1 MMVRGFLMRLDE
13 LKPPEG
19 ARKKRK
25 RVGRGIGS
33 GHGKTACKGSK
44 GQNSRSG
51 RGTKAGFE
59 GGQMPLQRRLP
70 KRGFRSPFKKHF
82 AIIHVGDLNRFPEGS
97 IVEPSLLL
105 QSGLLK
111 KEDRV
116 KLLSD
121 GELQHPL
128 TIRVHQASK
137 AALKKVESASGRV
150 EVIGS

>member
-1 MMVRGFLMRLDE
+1 MKLDE
-13 LKPPEG
+13 LKPPAG

-33 GHGKTACKGSK
+33 GHGKTACKGAK
-44 GQNSRSG
+44 GQKARSG
-51 RGTKAGFE
+51 GGIKAGFE
-59 GGQMPLQRRLP
+59 GGQMPIQRRLP
-70 KRGFRSPFKKHF
+70 KRGFRSPFKKRF
-82 AIIHVGDLNRFPEGS
+82 AIVHVKDLNRFPKDTV
-97 IVEPSLLL
+97 VEPDLLF
-105 QSGLLK
+105 QSGLIRK
-111 KEDRV
+111 RGEAV

-137 AALKKVESASGRV
+137 AALKKVEAASGKV

>member
-1 MMVRGFLMRLDE
+1 MKLEE

-19 ARKKRK
+19 SRKKSK

-33 GHGKTACKGSK
+33 GHGKTACKGAK
-44 GQNSRSG
+44 GQNARAG
-51 RGTKAGFE
+51 RGTGPGFE

-70 KRGFRSPFKKHF
+70 KRGFRPPFKKRFVLLHLK
-82 AIIHVGDLNRFPEGS
+82 DLNRFPKDTV
-97 IVEPSLLL
+97 VEPDLLF
-105 QSGLLK
+105 QSGLLRK
-111 KEDRV
+111 KGEAV

-137 AALKKVESASGRV
+137 AALQKVEAASGRV

>member
-1 MMVRGFLMRLDE
+1 MKLNE
-13 LKPPEG
+13 LRPPKG
-19 ARKKRK
+19 ATKKAK
-25 RVGRGIGS
+25 RVGRGVGS

-44 GQNSRSG
+44 GQNARSG

-82 AIIHVGDLNRFPEGS
+82 TVIHVGDLNRFPKDTV
-97 IVEPSLLL
+97 VEPELLI
-105 QSGLLK
+105 QSGLLR
-111 KEDRV
+111 KEEPV

-128 TIRVHQASK
+128 TVRVHRVSK
-137 AALKKVESASGRV
+137 AALKKVESVSGRV

>member
-1 MMVRGFLMRLDE
+1 MRLDE

-82 AIIHVGDLNRFPEGS
+82 AIIHVGDLNRFPKDS
-97 IVEPSLLL
+97 LVEPSLLL

-111 KEDRV
+111 KEEPV

-128 TIRVHQASK
+128 TIRVHQVSK
-137 AALKKVESASGRV
+137 AALKKVESVSGRV

>member
-1 MMVRGFLMRLDE
+1 MKFEE
-13 LKPPEG
+13 LKPLKG

-25 RVGRGIGS
+25 RVGRGVGS
-33 GHGKTACKGSK
+33 GHGKTACRGSK
-44 GQNSRSG
+44 GQNARAG

-70 KRGFRSPFKKHF
+70 KRGFRNPFKKQF
-82 AIIHVGDLNRFPEGS
+82 AIIHIGDLNRFEKDTV
-97 IVEPSLLL
+97 VEPDLLF

-111 KEDRV
+111 KGEEV

-121 GELQHPL
+121 GELQHSL
-128 TIRVHQASK
+128 TIRVHQVSK
-137 AALKKVESASGRV
+137 TALKKVEAASGRV

>member
-1 MMVRGFLMRLDE
+1 MRLNE
-13 LKPPEG
+13 LRLPEG
-19 ARKKRK
+19 ARKKEK

-33 GHGKTACKGSK
+33 GHGKTACQGSK

-70 KRGFRSPFKKHF
+70 KRGFRPPFKKHF
-82 AIIHVGDLNRFPEGS
+82 AIIHVGDLNRFPKDT
-97 IVEPSLLL
+97 VVDPDLLI
-105 QSGLLK
+105 QSGLTEK
-111 KEDRV
+111 GERV

-128 TIRVHQASK
+128 IARVHQASK
-137 AALKKVESASGRV
+137 TALKKVESASGRV

>member
-1 MMVRGFLMRLDE
+1 MRLNE
-13 LKPPEG
+13 LRPPEG
-19 ARKKRK
+19 ARKKEK
-25 RVGRGIGS
+25 RVGRGVGS
-33 GHGKTACKGSK
+33 GHGKTACRGSK
-44 GQNSRSG
+44 GQNARSG

-59 GGQMPLQRRLP
+59 GGQMPIQRRLP

-82 AIIHVGDLNRFPEGS
+82 AIVHVGDLNRFAKDTV
-97 IVEPSLLL
+97 VEPNLLL
-105 QSGLLK
+105 QSGLVK
-111 KEDRV
+111 REGPV

-128 TIRVHQASK
+128 VVRVHQASK

>member
-1 MMVRGFLMRLDE
+1 MKLEE

-19 ARKKRK
+19 SRKKRK

-33 GHGKTACKGSK
+33 GHGKTACKGAK
-44 GQNSRSG
+44 GQKARTG
-51 RGTKAGFE
+51 GGIKAGFE

-70 KRGFRSPFKKHF
+70 KRGFRPPFKKRFVLLHLK
-82 AIIHVGDLNRFPEGS
+82 DLNRFPKDTV
-97 IVEPSLLL
+97 VEPELLFR
-105 QSGLLK
+105 SGLLRK
-111 KEDRV
+111 KDEAI

-137 AALKKVESASGRV
+137 AALQKVEAASGRV

>member
-1 MMVRGFLMRLDE
+1 MILGE
-13 LKPPEG
+13 LKPPQG

-33 GHGKTACKGSK
+33 GHGKTACRGSK
-44 GQNSRSG
+44 GQNARAG

-70 KRGFRSPFKKHF
+70 KRGFRSPFRKEF
-82 AIIHVGDLNRFPEGS
+82 SIIHVGDLNRFPKDS
-97 IVEPSLLL
+97 VVEPELLC

-111 KEDRV
+111 KTDRV

-137 AALKKVESASGRV
+137 AALKKVEAASGRV
-150 EVIGS
+150 EVIGA

>member
-97 IVEPSLLL
+97 VVEPSLLL

>member
-1 MMVRGFLMRLDE
+1 MKLDE
-13 LKPPEG
+13 LYSPEG

-25 RVGRGIGS
+25 RVGRGVGS
-33 GHGKTACKGSK
+33 GHGKTAGKGHK
-44 GQNSRSG
+44 GQKARAG

-70 KRGFRSPFKKHF
+70 KRGFRSPFKKSF
-82 AIIHVGDLNRFPEGS
+82 AIIHVGDLNRFPKDTV
-97 IVEPSLLL
+97 VEPQLLL

-111 KEDRV
+111 KEEPV

-128 TIRVHQASK
+128 TVRVHQVSK
-137 AALKKVESASGRV
+137 AALKKIESVSGRV

>member
-1 MMVRGFLMRLDE
+1 MKLEE

-19 ARKKRK
+19 SRRKRK

-33 GHGKTACKGSK
+33 GHGKTACKGAK
-44 GQNSRSG
+44 GQKARTG
-51 RGTKAGFE
+51 GGIKAGFE

-70 KRGFRSPFKKHF
+70 KRGFRPPFKKRF
-82 AIIHVGDLNRFPEGS
+82 VILHVKDLNRFPKDTV
-97 IVEPSLLL
+97 VEPDLLF

-111 KEDRV
+111 KKGEAV

-121 GELQHPL
+121 GDLQHPL

-137 AALKKVESASGRV
+137 AALQKVEAASGRV